1 MFENPQQQPP
11 QSPPASPLNPVMP
24 APGMSPMGS
33 MPPSQP
39 APAAP
44 AQPQVHSMPER
55 FRSSGGKSSGSKGT
69 KGLVIALVIVVVIAG
84 LAVAGIYVFNNV
96 LSKNNSNLANSVV
109 VNTANDNLN
118 TVTNTVD
125 NSNTNSTTNDNTN
138 VGNTNSLTNE
148 TTNGNTNSVSNTN
161 TLTNSNTNSSINN
174 DPLPSTTD
182 ADADGLTDT
191 EEAAYGT
198 DAAVP
203 DSDGDGFIDGKQ
215 VKSDGSITGE
225 LYLGYNPKG
234 TGTLE
239 AASIVKRVT
248 NGTKAYSVLI
258 PATWSATADSLG
270 GLLIT
275 PSSSTSEFFKL
286 GVIDNAARLSAKD
299 WYQQTN
305 LTADVTKLKTVAVN
319 GLEGVVSEDG
329 STVYLVKDDKVYS
342 LQYGTGSLS
351 QVNYWTTF
359 DMIQRSFK
367 LGS

>member
-11 QSPPASPLNPVMP
+11 QVPPPPSSPLNPVMP
-24 APGMSPMGS
+24 APGMPSVGS

-39 APAAP
+39 APVAP
-44 AQPQVHSMPER
+44 AQPQVHAMPER
-55 FRSSGGKSSGSKGT
+55 FRASGGKTPSS
-69 KGLVIALVIVVVIAG
+69 KGLVIALIVVVVVSG

-96 LSKNNSNLANSVV
+96 LSKNNSNLANSVI
-109 VNTANDNLN
+109 VNTANENTN
-118 TVTNTVD
+118 TTVTNTL
-125 NSNTNSTTNDNTN
+125 DNTN
-138 VGNTNSLTNE
+138 TSANENVNSSNVNGLTNE
-148 TTNGNTNSVSNTN
+148 GTNENTNSVSNTN
-161 TLTNSNTNSSINN
+161 TSTNANTNTSVSSE
-174 DPLPSTTD
+174 PLPSTTD
-182 ADADGLTDT
+182 SDADGLTDT
-191 EEAAYGT
+191 EETAYGT
-198 DAAVP
+198 NANSS

-215 VKSDGSITGE
+215 VKSDSTITGE

-239 AASIVKRVT
+239 ASNIVKRVT
-248 NGTKAYSVLI
+248 NGSKAYSILI
-258 PATWSATADSLG
+258 PTTWSATADSLG

-275 PSSSTSEFFKL
+275 PATSTSEFFKL
-286 GVIDNAARLSAKD
+286 GIVDNAARLSAKD

-305 LTADVTKLKTVAVN
+305 VSADVTKLKTVAVN

-329 STVYLVKDDKVYS
+329 STVYLVKDDKIYS